1 MDALLESL
9 KTALNFKIIEVGSY
23 TLQVFNIVLV
33 IGVYVI
39 SRLLLFSLGQFMKR
53 RVKQQVIDP
62 RKSYAIIQI
71 VKYLVYLIA
80 LFIATDSLGVQ
91 VTGLLLGST
100 ALFLGLGLG
109 LQDTFKDIVSGIVIL
124 IERTVSAGDIVE
136 INGIV
141 GEITDVGLRTTRV
154 LTREDIIILVPNQ
167 KLVNDQVINWTQ
179 NQMPTRFT
187 IEVDVAYGSDTRL
200 VERLLIEQAKNHPET
215 VAHMLP
221 TVHFT
226 NFGNSGLA
234 FRLNFHCEEMF
245 RIERIKSDIRFAIDD
260 AFRKNGVTIPF
271 PQTDVWLRTPQKSD

>member
-1 MDALLESL
+1 MEAVFNTL
-9 KTALNFKIIEVGSY
+9 KTFFNYRLIEVGDY
-23 TLQVFNIVLV
+23 KLYVFNLALV
-33 IGVYVI
+33 IGIYFI
-39 SRLLLFSLGQFMKR
+39 ARLLLFVLRQFLHR
-53 RVKQQVIDP
+53 RVKQDMIDH
-62 RKSYAIIQI
+62 RKSYAILQI
-71 VKYLVYLIA
+71 IKYLVYLIA
-80 LFIATDSLGVQ
+80 VVIAMDSLGVH

-141 GEITDVGLRTTRV
+141 GQIKDVGLRTTRV
-154 LTREDIIILVPNQ
+154 LTRDDIIILVPNQ

-179 NQMPTRFT
+179 NQMPTRFY
-187 IEVDVAYGSDTRL
+187 IEVDVAYGSDVRL
-200 VERLLIEQAKNHPET
+200 VEKLLIKEAEIHPDTITE
-215 VAHMLP
+215 MKP

-234 FRLNFHCEEMF
+234 FRLFFHCEEMF
-245 RIERIKSDIRFAIDD
+245 RIERVKSDIRFGIDA

-271 PQTDVWLRTPQKSD
+271 PQTDVWLRKAQE